1 MSAYKN
7 LSRRGFLGE
16 SACAALGSASV
27 MSTLLNLKMANNAVA
42 AGLPPDPN
50 DRKSLVC
57 LFLHGGIDSFNV
69 LVPRDE
75 SRYAD
80 YAATRTNLAL
90 PNFDPANPTTTLR
103 TITQTAGGDGLEY
116 GIHPAMAEMQELFNG
131 VGGLPE
137 NRKLSFI
144 SNIGTLLRPT
154 TLAEYKAK
162 STPLPRSL
170 FSHSDQ
176 AEQWQTSL
184 PQGDVSLT
192 GWAGRVADILHSTCN
207 LGAKASMSISF
218 AGNNI
223 FQVGKDTQQFVMTS
237 RGALTFSQLSSGSH
251 PTATKNLALRSL
263 MEQEYANMMEKAF
276 AELTTTS
283 LDQQEFIQTEFD
295 ALPADFA
302 GVTFPDTGIGRH
314 LLAALKTISLREK
327 LNLRRQTLFV
337 SRGGWDHHSA
347 LIAPQQTMLGELS
360 PALATFQTGLE
371 NLALADSVIT
381 FSASDFART
390 LRSNGAGSDHAW
402 GGNQFVMGGPVAGG
416 KVLGEF
422 PDLALD
428 SPDDIG
434 RGGRILPTTSVDQLF
449 AELLLWFGLDGASN
463 FEKVLPN
470 LSYFYNLANADAA
483 DPATLPIGFLKPNA
497 F

>member
-7 LSRRGFLGE
+7 LSRRSFFGE
-16 SACAALGSASV
+16 SACAALGSTSV

-42 AGLPPDPN
+42 AGLPPDPD
-50 DRKSLVC
+50 DRRSLVC
-57 LFLHGGIDSFNV
+57 LFLHGGIDSYNV
-69 LVPRDE
+69 LVPSDTT
-75 SRYAD
+75 RYAD
-80 YAATRTNLAL
+80 YAAARTNLAL

-103 TITQTAGGDGLEY
+103 PIIQTSNGDGQDY

-131 VGGLPE
+131 VGGVPE

-154 TLAEYKAK
+154 SLTEYKAK
-162 STPLPRSL
+162 STPLPRAL

-184 PQGDVSLT
+184 PQGDVNLT

-223 FQVGKDTQQFVMTS
+223 FQVGKTTQQFVMTS
-237 RGALTFSQLSSGSH
+237 RGALTLSRLNGDNH

-295 ALPADFA
+295 AIPDNFA
-302 GVTFPDTGIGRH
+302 GVTFPDSSIARN

-347 LIAPQQTMLGELS
+347 LIAPQQTMLAELS
-360 PALATFQTGLE
+360 PALAAFQTGLE
-371 NLALADSVIT
+371 NLSLSDSVIT

-416 KVLGEF
+416 QVLGEY

-428 SPDDIG
+428 SPNDIG

-449 AELLLWFGLDGASN
+449 AELLLWFGLEGASN
-463 FEKVLPN
+463 FEAVLPN
-470 LSYFYNLANADAA
+470 LSYFYNVADADTS
-483 DPATLPIGFLKPNA
+483 DPTTLPIGLLKPDT